1 MRPDPVSQRLQP
13 YTTSRD
19 RAFYIFNALLSA
31 GALSF
36 LAYILLL
43 RRPEPTQGWN
53 LGFLPAVNATLN
65 GASAILLSAGY
76 LFIRRRNQR
85 LHKYCMVS
93 AFVSSCLFLICYL
106 LYHYTHGDTKFQGA
120 GVIRGIYL
128 GVLGSHVL
136 LSMTIVPLAITS
148 LYFAIQKSFARHRRI
163 ARITLPI
170 WLYVSVTGVVI
181 FWMLRGSRGPLP

>member
-1 MRPDPVSQRLQP
+1 MSQPLEP
-13 YTTSRD
+13 YSSSRD
-19 RAFYIFNALLSA
+19 RAFYIFNAILSA
-31 GALSF
+31 AALSF

-43 RRPEPTQGWN
+43 RRPEAAQTWN
-53 LGFLPAVNATLN
+53 LGFLPAVNATFN

-93 AFVSSCLFLICYL
+93 AFVASCLFLICYL
-106 LYHYTHGDTKFQGA
+106 LYHYVHGDTKFQGT
-120 GVIRGIYL
+120 GMIRGIYL
-128 GVLGSHVL
+128 AVLSSHVL
-136 LSMTIVPLAITS
+136 LSMTIVPLASTS

-181 FWMLRGSRGPLP
+181 FWMLRGSRGVLP